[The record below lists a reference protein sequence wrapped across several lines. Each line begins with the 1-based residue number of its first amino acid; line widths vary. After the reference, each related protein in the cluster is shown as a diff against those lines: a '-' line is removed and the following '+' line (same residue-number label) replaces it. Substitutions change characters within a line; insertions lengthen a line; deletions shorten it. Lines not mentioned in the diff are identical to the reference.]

1 MSDVIEFG
9 EVYKGSL
16 NSDGR
21 LSELV
26 GETFLIKSVEITEI
40 ALGEVAIA
48 EIERDGKTERRHT
61 FSSVLIDQLKQVK
74 EFTDKGKKVK
84 ATLKKVKRYYTLQ

>member
-1 MSDVIEFG
+1 MSNIVDFG
-9 EVYKGSL
+9 KIYKGSL

-21 LSELV
+21 LSELI
-26 GETFLIKSVEITEI
+26 GKTFLIKNVEITEI

-48 EIERDGKTERRHT
+48 TIEVDGKEERRHT
-61 FSSVLIDQLKQVK
+61 FSAVLIDQLKQVK
-74 EFTDKGKKVK
+74 EFTDKGKKVR